1 MATAE
6 RNSIGYMLTQLALG
20 LYFFVTGIWTLQGGN
35 GNEIAAAVKSV
46 TNGDT
51 ARIICL
57 VFGIIEVLAGLFLLL
72 RIFVTF
78 SSPIDT
84 ILMIIIMIAWIV
96 AIVLLDFIG
105 KGALPSGSIDSVLRW
120 LSTLSR
126 HLLVLGG
133 IVIVKN

>member
-1 MATAE
+1 MATTE
-6 RNSIGYMLTQLALG
+6 RRSIGYMLTQIALG

-46 TNGDT
+46 TGGDT
-51 ARIICL
+51 ARI

-84 ILMIIIMIAWIV
+84 ILMVIIMIAWIA

-105 KGALPSGSIDSVLRW
+105 RGALPSGSIDSVLRW

>member
-1 MATAE
+1 M
-6 RNSIGYMLTQLALG
+6 
-20 LYFFVTGIWTLQGGN
+20 
-35 GNEIAAAVKSV
+35 
-46 TNGDT
+46 
-51 ARIICL
+51 
-57 VFGIIEVLAGLFLLL
+57 
-72 RIFVTF
+72 TF

-84 ILMIIIMIAWIV
+84 ILMVIIMIAWIA